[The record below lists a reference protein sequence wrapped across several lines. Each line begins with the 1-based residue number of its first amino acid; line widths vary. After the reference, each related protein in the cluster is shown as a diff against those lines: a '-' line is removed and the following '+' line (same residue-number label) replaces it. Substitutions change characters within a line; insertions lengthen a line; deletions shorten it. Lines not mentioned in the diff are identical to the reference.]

1 MCGRGLSGMERGGL
15 PFPAKCEKK
24 KNPDRSSQNPCLNPF
39 IGIAVCKVRIIFRN
53 CKLFVGKFYFF
64 AKFSLLPLWMCQMF
78 ALRGERRACRSACE
92 FVLSA
97 YEHLHGSFHFERE
110 EMAGEFADGDVC
122 LHGED
127 VDLLAVAA
135 GEGLE
140 NAPLGVGEVGE

>member
-1 MCGRGLSGMERGGL
+1 MERGGL
-15 PFPAKCEKK
+15 PFPAKREKK
-24 KNPDRSSQNPCLNPF
+24 KIPTVRVRTLALIPLL
-39 IGIAVCKVRIIFRN
+39 GIAVCKVRIIFRN
-53 CKLFVGKFYFF
+53 CKLFVGKFYFY
-64 AKFSLLPLWMCQMF
+64 ANFSLLPLRMCQMF
-78 ALRGERRACRSACE
+78 ALRGGRRVWCSACE

-122 LHGED
+122 LHGEH

-140 NAPLGVGEVGE
+140 DAPLGVGEVGE